1 MRDKIDVGVYSTM
14 VNAVAS
20 IAAGLLPKLYTMIIK
35 PEVTDPVLM
44 NQNWI
49 NAFIVSTILG
59 IIIIATI
66 LLLILWIKKLNKKD
80 EVTDKVLSDTI
91 ISK

>member
-1 MRDKIDVGVYSTM
+1 M

-49 NAFIVSTILG
+49 NAFIVSVAIGLTTVA
-59 IIIIATI
+59 IIIV
-66 LLLILWIKKLNKKD
+66 LIVWIKRLNKKD
-80 EVTDKVLSDTI
+80 ALTDTVVSNV
-91 ISK
+91 ISSN